1 MPGVSYEPLAP
12 QGEAPNLLDHS
23 QLWVVMPEVRFL
35 ARLHLCLSYPSQ
47 CDPFT
52 VCCERVVQLVFRSFP
67 EGIVLYVAVDWLPV
81 IDIPKEEKYS
91 LPARHLKPMRGASA

>member
-1 MPGVSYEPLAP
+1 MSYARSEVFGKTASLPLLP
-12 QGEAPNLLDHS
+12 T
-23 QLWVVMPEVRFL
+23 
-35 ARLHLCLSYPSQ
+35 Q

-67 EGIVLYVAVDWLPV
+67 EGIVLCVAVDWLPV

-91 LPARHLKPMRGASA
+91 LPACHPKPMRRASA